1 MAPNT
6 LTQMQQSQAAPVLPG
21 SWKLAPGRAM
31 TFQPRE
37 AGILRVSHGQLWI
50 TFDGPQHGPRDDL
63 GDHFFGAGEQIRL
76 RGGQRLVAEAWNGR
90 KPAYF
95 SWDPLPVRSAAP
107 RLAAL
112 AQPLRDLRLAWAL
125 GAGAAR
131 RLVAGLAR
139 VAWELVARRS
149 RDALAEC
156 AFDAQASSCRAGSS

>member
-6 LTQMQQSQAAPVLPG
+6 LTQMQQSQAAVLPG

-31 TFQPRE
+31 TLQPRE
-37 AGILRVSHGQLWI
+37 AGILRVSHGRLWI
-50 TFDGPQHGPRDDL
+50 TFDGPHHGLRDDL

-76 RGGQRLVAEAWNGR
+76 HRGQRLVAEACNSR
-90 KPAYF
+90 EPAYF
-95 SWDPLPVRSAAP
+95 SWDPLPMRSAAP

-112 AQPLRDLRLAWAL
+112 DQPVRDLRLAWAL

-156 AFDAQASSCRAGSS
+156 AFEAQASSCRAGSS